1 MTVLADNTIEKAEIT
16 VPAPGAR
23 IWALKKNP
31 SRGVDMPSQEHRMM
45 AGIFTEMYKRH
56 PWLRAA
62 IDKISKTA
70 ASGDIAFV
78 PADPEEEPIRLHREA
93 LVKFFRKSH
102 GKKLLRSTYKDL
114 LIYGEAFWWID
125 MTLGG
130 RPQMAQRLHPAHMD
144 AVVDGDELVQWRYGP
159 FHQDA
164 DAIFY
169 KAEHIL
175 HFAIEDPDSDLV
187 GLSPLESLQETVAQ
201 DLFAMRYNR
210 SFFENAAQTGVIFN
224 MRNATK
230 DEVDRNR
237 IWLEQNY
244 QGSHNAHR
252 PIILE
257 GDIGIERSVSTAQEM
272 EFIELR
278 KLNRA
283 EVFGVLDIAP
293 EKLGINEDSNRSVG
307 KEADNSFRE
316 ETISPLQSLV
326 EEEINDRLI
335 LDLFGW
341 DDILFQQE
349 ESDKRS
355 RLAQMTIFRDGVRDG
370 LFSRNEVRGE
380 LGKKKIAG
388 GDEITISTSAG
399 VVPLKRLLE
408 PPDPAVQAQVRPLDR
423 EADGAPGVNPN
434 RPAEEPDDRPRA

>member
-1 MTVLADNTIEKAEIT
+1 MTLATQTDTIEKAEIT
-16 VPAPGAR
+16 VPAPGMR

-31 SRGVDMPSQEHRMM
+31 SRGVDMPSAKHREM

-56 PWLRAA
+56 PWLRAT

-70 ASGDIAFV
+70 AAGSIVFQ
-78 PADPEEEPIRLHREA
+78 PSDPEVDPIVLHRTA
-93 LVKFFRKSH
+93 LVKFFRASH

-114 LIYGEAFWWID
+114 LIYGEAFWLID

-130 RPQMAQRLHPAHMD
+130 RPTKAMRLHPAHMD
-144 AVVDGDELVQWRYGP
+144 AVVDDGDLVQWRYGP

-169 KAEHIL
+169 EKEVIL
-175 HFAIEDPDSDLV
+175 HFVIEDPDSDLV

-244 QGSHNAHR
+244 QGAHNAHR

-278 KLNRA
+278 KLNRS
-283 EVFGVLDIAP
+283 EIFGVLDIAP
-293 EKLGINEDSNRSVG
+293 EKLGLNEDSNRSVG

-316 ETISPLQSLV
+316 ETISPLQSIV
-326 EEEINDRLI
+326 EEEVNDRLI

-341 DDILFQQE
+341 DDILFAQE
-349 ESDKRS
+349 EADKRS
-355 RLAQMTIFRDGVRDG
+355 RMAEMTIFRDAVRDG
-370 LFSRNEVRGE
+370 LYSRNEVRGE
-380 LGKKKIAG
+380 LGKKKING

-408 PPDPAVQAQVRPLDR
+408 PPKPVPVVQAPMVAPEGR
-423 EADGAPGVNPN
+423 EADGVNPN
-434 RPAEEPDDRPRA
+434 RPEEPDDRPRA